1 MTNLTGEYECKLD
14 ERGRLKLPQKL
25 LESLGTQKN
34 YGFIV
39 NRGFEKN
46 LAIYPRTVWEEKTKE
61 INQLNIYDK
70 QQRDA
75 LRYFYRGAT
84 ELFVDSA
91 DRLNIPGSLLEY
103 GGIEKDVILF
113 AYINFM
119 ELWSKT
125 EYEKYISAEP
135 ENFSELIQD
144 VMAKRSTDQGNR
156 PPSH

>member
-1 MTNLTGEYECKLD
+1 MINLTGEFEVKLD
-14 ERGRLKLPQKL
+14 ERGRIKLPQRL

-91 DRLNIPGSLLEY
+91 DRLNIPSSLLEY
-103 GGIEKDVILF
+103 AGIEKEVILF

-119 ELWSKT
+119 EIWSKA
-125 EYEKYISAEP
+125 EYEKYISNEP
-135 ENFSELIQD
+135 ENFSGLIQE
-144 VMAKRSTDQGNR
+144 VMEKRSTDHGNR

>member
-113 AYINFM
+113 AYINFI
-119 ELWSKT
+119 ELWSKA

>member
-91 DRLNIPGSLLEY
+91 DRLNIPGSFHR
-103 GGIEKDVILF
+103 IMVQ
-113 AYINFM
+113 
-119 ELWSKT
+119 S
-125 EYEKYISAEP
+125 
-135 ENFSELIQD
+135 
-144 VMAKRSTDQGNR
+144 
-156 PPSH
+156 

>member
-1 MTNLTGEYECKLD
+1 MTNLTGEYEVKID

-84 ELFVDSA
+84 ELFLDSA

>member
-1 MTNLTGEYECKLD
+1 MTNLTGEYEVKID